1 MKTQTIRLFA
11 VCLLGSCA
19 IPVSAI
25 DLSGTVRDFMA
36 SHPDFEGAIGAETG
50 IVETTLG
57 ADGKPVYAG
66 GAGTVTTTGAANFD
80 QWYRDVGGV
89 NMSKTHSITLAE
101 TFPGSGIYEYSSG
114 AFFPIDGEL
123 LGNEGNSHNY
133 HFTYE
138 IHTTFTYQAGQ
149 TFSFSGDD
157 DVWVFINNKLAVDL
171 GGVHGAMSGSTDLD
185 TLGLTAGTTYAFDFF
200 FAERHLS
207 ESNFRIQTSIPLV
220 SSGVPEAGSTVA
232 LLGLGVAG
240 LSLIRRRLEN

>member
-1 MKTQTIRLFA
+1 MKNQTIRLFA
-11 VCLLGSCA
+11 VCVLGSFS

-25 DLSGTVRDFMA
+25 DLTGTVRDFMT

-50 IVETTLG
+50 IVGTTLG
-57 ADGKPVYAG
+57 VDGKPVYAG
-66 GAGTVTTTGAANFD
+66 GAGTATTSGAANFD
-80 QWYRDVGGV
+80 QWYRDVSGV
-89 NMSKTHSITLAE
+89 NLSKSHSITLAE
-101 TFPGSGIYEYSSG
+101 TSPGSGIYEYSSG

-123 LGNEGNSHNY
+123 FGNEGNSHNY

-185 TLGLTAGTTYAFDFF
+185 TLGLTAGNTYAFDFF

-207 ESNFRIQTSIPLV
+207 ESNFRMQTSIPLT
-220 SSGVPEAGSTVA
+220 SSVPDAGSTLA
-232 LLGLGVAG
+232 LLSLGVAG
-240 LSLIRRRLEN
+240 LSLIKRRFEK